1 MFNWLHKDKNQ
12 TEIDVGELITI
23 NASKALLS
31 DMAIEKAAGMIA
43 KAIAKSEFKV
53 IRKGQETKDEIY
65 WMLNI
70 KPNENETATEFWI
83 RAIRQLFITN
93 ECLIIRMGK
102 GIYRV
107 SNFEVNKSVLT
118 ERIYSDVEIEV
129 KGDRYKLQRTF
140 LASDVIHL
148 RNTNK
153 KASLFLKKNLAL
165 YNDIANGLLT
175 TKKITSVPKMSL
187 DIETAVPVI
196 NTKDK
201 DGNVKKLTIDDYK
214 SKIKEMLESENIE
227 IITNQ
232 NGLKVSQLPIN
243 SNVNTEDITKIQ
255 HEIFT
260 EASYAYD
267 IPKAVFL
274 GEITEKADS
283 TNEFITYAVNWVA
296 EMIEES
302 LNVALVGKE
311 AYLNKGEKIIIDL
324 SKFKHIDLIE
334 CADKLD
340 KLRAI
345 GFNLDEIF
353 ELVGREPVKT
363 EFSQTRAL
371 TKNYMNEGEGGEDNA

>member
-1 MFNWLHKDKNQ
+1 
-12 TEIDVGELITI
+12 
-23 NASKALLS
+23 
-31 DMAIEKAAGMIA
+31 
-43 KAIAKSEFKV
+43 
-53 IRKGQETKDEIY
+53 
-65 WMLNI
+65 
-70 KPNENETATEFWI
+70 
-83 RAIRQLFITN
+83 
-93 ECLIIRMGK
+93 
-102 GIYRV
+102 
-107 SNFEVNKSVLT
+107 
-118 ERIYSDVEIEV
+118 
-129 KGDRYKLQRTF
+129 
-140 LASDVIHL
+140 
-148 RNTNK
+148 
-153 KASLFLKKNLAL
+153 
-165 YNDIANGLLT
+165 
-175 TKKITSVPKMSL
+175 
-187 DIETAVPVI
+187 
-196 NTKDK
+196 
-201 DGNVKKLTIDDYK
+201 
-214 SKIKEMLESENIE
+214 MLESENIE